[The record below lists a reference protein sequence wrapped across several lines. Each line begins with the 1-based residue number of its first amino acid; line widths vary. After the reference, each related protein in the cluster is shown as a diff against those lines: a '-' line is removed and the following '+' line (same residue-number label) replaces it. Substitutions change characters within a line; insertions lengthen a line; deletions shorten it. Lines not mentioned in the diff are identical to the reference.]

1 MRLSFALVLTSSVLV
16 AGCGSTDMASMPIQ
30 GSDHSLTLVR
40 EKQFAWSS
48 GWDLAVV
55 VSRMPECQR
64 RHHLK
69 HMGDGTFKVEV
80 FRTPQARWILH
91 QGKRWYIADTESCL
105 LQQFEEKPAD
115 PGTLVGVFDDKSG
128 ALTFTQDPNLTK
140 PAEPAADAQ
149 PGQAGK

>member
-1 MRLSFALVLTSSVLV
+1 MRLIFTLVLTALL
-16 AGCGSTDMASMPIQ
+16 AGCGVTDMASMPIQ

-40 EKQFAWSS
+40 EKPLAWSS

-55 VSRMPECQR
+55 VARMPDCQR

-69 HMGDGTFKVEV
+69 HMGDGNFNIEV
-80 FRTPQARWILH
+80 FRTEEARWILH
-91 QGKRWYIADTESCL
+91 QGKRWYIAETENCQ

-128 ALTFTQDPNLTK
+128 VLKFTQNPALSK
-140 PAEPAADAQ
+140 PKAAPSVQ
-149 PGQAGK
+149 K

>member
-1 MRLSFALVLTSSVLV
+1 MRLPLALVLTAVL

-55 VSRMPECQR
+55 VSRMPDCQR

-69 HMGDGTFKVEV
+69 HMGDGTFKIEV

-105 LQQFEEKPAD
+105 LQQFDEKPAD

-128 ALTFTQDPNLTK
+128 TLTFTQDPNLAK
-140 PAEPAADAQ
+140 SGDPAADTPPA
-149 PGQAGK
+149 QAGK